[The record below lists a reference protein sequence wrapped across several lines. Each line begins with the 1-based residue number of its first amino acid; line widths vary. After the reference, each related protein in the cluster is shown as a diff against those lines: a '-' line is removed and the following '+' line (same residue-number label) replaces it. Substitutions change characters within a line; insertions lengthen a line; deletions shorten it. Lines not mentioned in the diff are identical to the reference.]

1 MARHAATV
9 CFLTPLGPIE
19 IEASAS
25 GVTRVRFSARGV
37 PREVGEG
44 KALAVARLAEGEIR
58 AYLAGELRAFS
69 VPVAISGTDF
79 QLAVWSELRRVR
91 YGETTTYG
99 EIAARLGKP
108 RAARAVGSACRTNP
122 VAMIVPCHR
131 VLSGHGELTGFN
143 GGLER
148 KRSLLELEHV
158 PVAAPR

>member
-9 CFLTPLGPIE
+9 CFDTPLGPIE
-19 IEASAS
+19 IEASAT
-25 GVTRVRFSARGV
+25 GVTRVRFSGRGV

-44 KALAVARLAEGEIR
+44 RALVLARRAQGEIT

-69 VPVAISGTDF
+69 VPVAMSGTDF
-79 QLAVWSELRRVR
+79 QLAVWGELRRVG

-99 EIAARLGKP
+99 RIATRLGKP

-148 KRSLLELEHV
+148 KRTLLELER
-158 PVAAPR
+158 APDGVGS